1 MNKTQKSYPE
11 RLLELEQLTP
21 ALKEK
26 YDMELQTII
35 EKPIRGV
42 HKWEWIGAT
51 VLGIGF
57 MLLFG
62 TLAIIATKIPILGRL
77 GFAAGAV
84 FGLAWA
90 IMGIEILRRGS
101 INLKTHTPAVA
112 GMGWGLTV
120 IVSTIALLTMGK
132 EPRESLVGI
141 RMCLSAVIFLVPAA
155 MIMIHS
161 RIQQSELKIR
171 EKLLEIECRLAEL
184 AENTEEDQT
193 RLDEQP

>member
-1 MNKTQKSYPE
+1 
-11 RLLELEQLTP
+11 
-21 ALKEK
+21 
-26 YDMELQTII
+26 MELQAII

-42 HKWEWIGAT
+42 HKWAWIGST

-62 TLAIIATKIPILGRL
+62 TLAIIAAEISILGRL

-101 INLKTHTPAVA
+101 INLKTHGPAAA

-120 IVSTIALLTMGK
+120 IIATIALLTMGN
-132 EPRESLVGI
+132 EPRESLVGL
-141 RMCLSAVIFLVPAA
+141 RMCLAALIFLVMAA
-155 MIMIHS
+155 MFMIQS
-161 RIQQSELKIR
+161 RIQQSELKTR
-171 EKLLEIECRLAEL
+171 EKLLEIEYRLAEL
-184 AENTEEDQT
+184 AESVGKD
-193 RLDEQP
+193 